1 MIEKIFYPRGKDVV
15 AREDLCHNS
24 FFVKPG
30 DIFFFSDRCDGSSQ
44 SGQCFRIR
52 RRDTLPGTI
61 AAQSGWR
68 NIRAT
73 AKVAGCAGAFYN
85 NII

>member
-15 AREDLCHNS
+15 AREDLCNNS
-24 FFVKPG
+24 FIVKPRA
-30 DIFFFSDRCDGSSQ
+30 IFFFSDRCDGSSQ
-44 SGQCFRIR
+44 SSQCFRIR

-73 AKVAGCAGAFYN
+73 AKGAGCAGAFYN